1 MAVLE
6 NSFIVEISSIDK
18 KLKAYLKK
26 LYRIYEKTNDE
37 DQIEEYLIDLYEKLP
52 AEKNFVKD
60 ILIASLQEMSINE
73 EDKELLKEII
83 EEALSSAK
91 TREELQDSETGKLLK
106 EIAKECKSSNAE
118 NLIKI

>member
-37 DQIEEYLIDLYEKLP
+37 DQIEEYLIPPLFP
-52 AEKNFVKD
+52 FSHPF
-60 ILIASLQEMSINE
+60 ILVL
-73 EDKELLKEII
+73 
-83 EEALSSAK
+83 
-91 TREELQDSETGKLLK
+91 
-106 EIAKECKSSNAE
+106 
-118 NLIKI
+118 